1 MASGTQRVE
10 AITGKEEV
18 RRYAAHR
25 RYSGLMFG
33 SFIKTIEKLGLSG
46 RYLEMGAGP
55 GFLAIMLAERLP
67 GIDITAVDLS
77 PDMKDIAEEFIQEK
91 KLEDRIHY
99 ILGDAGDEQLSEK
112 QGMFDL
118 VYTTFS
124 MHHWKEPEK
133 SIRNLWKAVRPGGA
147 LCILDIRRIGWL
159 CSLPLKV
166 HMLEEIRAA
175 YTGKE
180 IKAIF
185 LEMGVADCQIKRPF
199 PYFTQIVVVQK

>member
-1 MASGTQRVE
+1 MTSETKHVE

-18 RRYAAHR
+18 RRYASHR

-33 SFIKTIEKLGLSG
+33 SLIKTIKQLELSG

-67 GIDITAVDLS
+67 SIDITAVDLS
-77 PDMKDIAEEFIQEK
+77 HDMKDVAEEFILEK

-99 ILGDAGDEQLSEK
+99 ILGDAANEQLSEK

-133 SIRNLWKAVRPGGA
+133 SIRNLWKAVHPGGA
-147 LCILDIRRIGWL
+147 LCILDICRIGWL

-166 HMLEEIRAA
+166 HMLEEMRAA

-180 IKAIF
+180 IKTIF
-185 LEMGVADCQIKRPF
+185 MEMGVADCQVKRPF
-199 PYFTQIVVVQK
+199 PYFTQIVVARK